1 MHLFGNRVVGS
12 NQEIKRHIERN
23 PTPGLLRAGAQL
35 RAVAVVCLSL
45 TTAMPGFAVQTG
57 QAPAPPAGQQPDQP
71 KPQAPSQQAAPKPGD
86 KVLNDLPAEPTP
98 TPTQPLYLRPTSRNF
113 SKPYAPLWGNPFKPY
128 TPTKIA
134 NASFSNSIRLT
145 DLVKDGKIYLS
156 LSDAIAL
163 ALENNY
169 DIAIARYDLD
179 IADTDILRAKA
190 GGPSGLLGA
199 PSGLVTGT
207 LSGGSSTLATGGG
220 PGGTSVGSGGAGSGS
235 SGLSLTT
242 NGAGPSPAAFDPVF
256 TGALQYD
263 RSTSPTTNFF
273 TGGTA
278 VTKTFDFTY
287 AQGFAPGTQLQI
299 SFNNQTQTNTN
310 EVASFSPLLN
320 SSFKIE
326 AVQPLLQG
334 AGIWVN
340 HRFIYQAVN
349 DRRITDSSFRQ
360 QLLYTVNQVE
370 NIYWNLVS
378 AYEDLQAK
386 ERSLEQTK
394 KVAADDRKQLQIGT
408 MAPLDVVTADSAVAA
423 DQQSLIS
430 AQSSLNYQQQI
441 IKQAIARNLNDP
453 ALAQAGVIPTD
464 RVSLDELPEEKQPIE
479 ELVNIAFKE
488 RPELEQALLTLK
500 NDEITV
506 KGAKNALLPTANVFA
521 YIAGSGVAGTP
532 NPNCPVQF
540 CGVVT
545 SPATGY
551 GTALQNTFN
560 NSSPD
565 KGFGVNLNIPLRNR
579 EAQSVQAR
587 SLMEY
592 RQAQL
597 RLEQLYTQIR
607 MQITNAQFALT
618 NDRAAL
624 LAAEASRKFNAQSLD
639 AEQKKLGL
647 GASTTALVLAQ
658 SRALANAEDS
668 LTSSRAAYA
677 QARAS
682 LYQLLATTL
691 QHYGINLE
699 DSAAGVVKQAP
710 LIPGL
715 EPAKAAKEPTV
726 PTPAQQQNQEHQ
738 IQQQDQASP
747 PMAPQTAPQNSPP
760 APQK

>member
-1 MHLFGNRVVGS
+1 MRLHQNRGIHQEKSELMMNADAAYARGNQAVGTMG
-12 NQEIKRHIERN
+12 R
-23 PTPGLLRAGAQL
+23 L
-35 RAVAVVCLSL
+35 RAVAVLLLGL
-45 TTAMPGFAVQTG
+45 TTGVPSGFA
-57 QAPAPPAGQQPDQP
+57 QQNPN
-71 KPQAPSQQAAPKPGD
+71 QAAPKAND
-86 KVLNDLPAEPTP
+86 KVLNGLPAEPVP
-98 TPTQPLYLRPTSRNF
+98 TPTSPLDLRPSTRNF
-113 SKPYAPLWGNPFKPY
+113 AKPYAPLWGNPFKPY
-128 TPTKIA
+128 EGTKIDSP
-134 NASFSNSIRLT
+134 SFTNSVRFG

-190 GGPSGLLGA
+190 GGPTGLLGA

-242 NGAGPSPAAFDPVF
+242 NGAGPSPEAFDPVIGG
-256 TGALQYD
+256 TLQYD
-263 RSTSPTTNFF
+263 RATSPVTNFF

-278 VTKTFDFTY
+278 VTKTFDFNY
-287 AQGFAPGTQLQI
+287 SQGFAPGTALTVGFDN
-299 SFNNQTQTNTN
+299 STQTNTN
-310 EVASFSPLLN
+310 PVASFSPLLN
-320 SSFKIE
+320 SSFK
-326 AVQPLLQG
+326 ATVTQHLLQG
-334 AGIWVN
+334 RGIWVN
-340 HRFIYQAVN
+340 HRFIYQAIN

-378 AYEDLQAK
+378 SYEDLQAK
-386 ERSLEQTK
+386 ERALEQTK
-394 KVAADDRKQLQIGT
+394 KVAADDRKQLEIGT
-408 MAPLDVVTADSAVAA
+408 MAPLDVVTADSSVAA
-423 DQQSLIS
+423 DQQALIS

-453 ALAQAGVIPTD
+453 VIAKAAVIPTD

-479 ELVNIAFKE
+479 DLVNTAFKE

-506 KGAKNALLPTANVFA
+506 KGAKNALLPTADVFA

-532 NPNCPVQF
+532 NPNCPIEF
-540 CGVVT
+540 CPPPL
-545 SPATGY
+545 PAPSGY

-565 KGFGVNLNIPLRNR
+565 KGFGLTLNIPIRNR
-579 EAQSVQAR
+579 VAQSVQAR

-639 AEQKKLGL
+639 AEQKKLSL

-658 SRALANAEDS
+658 SRALALAEDS
-668 LTSSRAAYA
+668 LTSSRANYA

-691 QHYGINLE
+691 QHYGISLE
-699 DSAAGVVKQAP
+699 DSAQGVVKQAP
-710 LIPGL
+710 IIPGL

-726 PTPAQQQNQEHQ
+726 PNQE
-738 IQQQDQASP
+738 QQQDQQQQI
-747 PMAPQTAPQNSPP
+747 PQPSSQPLQQQTP
-760 APQK
+760 APAGTPQ